1 MNINITLTDNQ
12 IESVKQ
18 SVFSVLLPKDLAGEL
33 LTKIGMLRDH
43 TDTSDKLYVALINY
57 LKEQK
62 ELNNNE
68 M

>member
-1 MNINITLTDNQ
+1 VNLNITLSENQ

-33 LTKIGMLRDH
+33 LTKIGMLGNY
-43 TDTSDKLYVALINY
+43 TDASEKLYVALVNY

-62 ELNNNE
+62 EE
-68 M
+68 